1 MEDLILR
8 IASSRW
14 RRGIATLVLV
24 FASTAYAGTAGKSWR
39 ISELEQAPLLA
50 VCTVED
56 IVQREPVT
64 AGTVQWAGSYRWHEL
79 TLRVERV
86 HSKLALAPVGGDRI
100 TVRYIGYG
108 EPVSGHGGSP
118 IWPIFRKSQR
128 AVFPLSPSKER
139 SDRWVLF
146 AAEGAR
152 ATVPATAKEW
162 RSSDGPVT
170 PHEFIVSELINA
182 LASGS
187 PAEQSAASTYMGGL
201 WGNVPAETQRLLDA
215 AIGSDEERWLA
226 VAASLVSSL
235 GVPRP
240 SVAEIMSGGVGKD
253 SLHGPI
259 LAVLAHALQMG
270 AKREFPDRLITKL
283 VDDAPVHAWGS
294 AVTLMAFKD
303 SPVLIDRLG
312 DALSRNREGA
322 VTIAWSLV
330 RSGQRAV
337 LPQALAA
344 AQELVM
350 NPGPV
355 NMAELQ
361 AASGLVRDDGDDAQ
375 FGTLVATL
383 RRLKTADVEQYR
395 KLYSSAGYSQNKR
408 EIEIAAVLI
417 DDMREGFSSMRYCDV
432 AAGTLQ
438 HLSGQDFGIGQNM
451 TRPDWDRA
459 VGRARDW
466 LAKR

>member
-1 MEDLILR
+1 MFLR
-8 IASSRW
+8 IARSLR
-14 RRGIATLVLV
+14 RRGIATLVFV
-24 FASTAYAGTAGKSWR
+24 FASTAHAGFVKSWS
-39 ISELEQAPLLA
+39 ISELEQAPVLA

-56 IVQREPVT
+56 ISQREPVA
-64 AGTVQWAGSYRWHEL
+64 AGTVQWAGSYRWHEA

-100 TVRYIGYG
+100 TVRYICYG
-108 EPVSGHGGSP
+108 DTIGGISGSP
-118 IWPIFRKSQR
+118 IWPTFEKSQR

-139 SDRWVLF
+139 SDRWALF
-146 AAEGAR
+146 AVEGMNV
-152 ATVPATAKEW
+152 TVPATGKEW
-162 RSSDGPVT
+162 RSGDGPVT

-187 PAEQSAASTYMGGL
+187 SAEQFAASNYMGGL
-201 WGNVPAETQRLLDA
+201 FAVPSEAHRLLDA
-215 AIGSDEERWLA
+215 AIGNNEERWLA

-235 GVPRP
+235 GIPRP
-240 SVAEIMSGGVGKD
+240 SLAEIMSGTVEKD
-253 SLHGPI
+253 LFRGPI
-259 LAVLAHALQMG
+259 LVLLAHALQKG

-294 AVTLMAFKD
+294 ATTLMEFKD
-303 SPVLIDRLG
+303 SPVLIDRLRE
-312 DALSRNREGA
+312 ALSRNRGGA

-330 RSGQRAV
+330 RNGQRSL

-344 AQELVM
+344 AQKLVM
-350 NPGPV
+350 NPGQV
-355 NMAELQ
+355 NISELQ
-361 AASGLVRDDGDDAQ
+361 AASGLVRDYGDDAQ
-375 FGTLVATL
+375 FGALVATL

-395 KLYSSAGYSQNKR
+395 KLFGSAAYSQNKR
-408 EIEIAAVLI
+408 EIELAAVLI
-417 DDMREGFSSMRYCDV
+417 DDMREGFPPMRYCDV

-438 HLSGQDFGIGQNM
+438 RLSGQDFGIGQNM

-459 VGRARDW
+459 VGRARNW